1 MYARVLKEDATMTA
15 RETMKRRA
23 RFWRW
28 LRRFEAKHPGMTLA
42 GMLGCAQDA
51 GFLTREERSALLRN
65 VGAA

>member
-1 MYARVLKEDATMTA
+1 MTT
-15 RETMKRRA
+15 RETTKRHA

-28 LRRFEAKHPGMTLA
+28 LRRFEARHPGMTLA

-51 GFLTREERSALLRN
+51 GVLTREERLALLRN

>member
-1 MYARVLKEDATMTA
+1 MTDS
-15 RETMKRRA
+15 TGMNTTNDTNVRRR

-28 LRRFEAKHPGMTLA
+28 LRRFEAANPGMTLA

-51 GFLTREERSALLRN
+51 GVVTRDERLALLRN

>member
-1 MYARVLKEDATMTA
+1 MTTN
-15 RETMKRRA
+15 ETTKRRA

-51 GFLTREERSALLRN
+51 GVLTPAERLALLRN

>member
-1 MYARVLKEDATMTA
+1 MTT

-51 GFLTREERSALLRN
+51 GVLTREERLALLRN

>member
-1 MYARVLKEDATMTA
+1 MTT

-23 RFWRW
+23 QFWRW

-51 GFLTREERSALLRN
+51 GVVTREERLALLRN